1 MWHFLPDLKSKGI
14 MGINR
19 RNREYIFKNN
29 PRRNYA
35 LVDDKLETKKLALA
49 HNIGTPELYGEIHYQ
64 QQIRHFDKLIQ
75 GRDTFVIKPARGSGG
90 GGIVVVREVGPM
102 GYVMSNGRVMT
113 KADMDFHLSNILS
126 GLYSLS
132 GLRDKVIVEQC
143 IELSP
148 IFKNLSYK
156 GIPDIRVVV
165 YKGVPVMAMLRLPT
179 VSSSG
184 KANLHMGGI
193 GVGIDMCTG
202 QTLNKG
208 VRYNNFIDR
217 HVDTGAK
224 FGALNIP
231 DWLQCLRLAA
241 KCGDIVGMGYIGV
254 DLILDQTLG
263 AMMLEVNARPGI
275 SIQVANRAGLL
286 PRLEL
291 VDELKAYQLSLEERL
306 QFAAQH
312 FAAADPTETP

>member
-1 MWHFLPDLKSKGI
+1 MFRLLPDLKSKGV

-19 RNREYIFKNN
+19 RNREYILKNN
-29 PRRNYA
+29 PRRNYV

-64 QQIRHFDKLIQ
+64 QQIQHFEELVK

-90 GGIVVVREVGPM
+90 GGIMVIREVGPM
-102 GYVMSNGRVMT
+102 GYVMSNGRVLSVE
-113 KADMDFHLSNILS
+113 DMHFHLSNILS

-132 GLRDKVIVEQC
+132 GLRDKVIIEQC

-148 IFKNLSYK
+148 IFKNVSYK
-156 GIPDIRVVV
+156 GIPDIRLVV

-179 VSSSG
+179 VSSAG

-193 GVGIDMCTG
+193 GVGIDMATG

-224 FGALNIP
+224 LGAIDIP
-231 DWLQCLRLAA
+231 DWQQCMRLAA
-241 KCGDIVGMGYIGV
+241 KFSDIVGMGYIGV
-254 DLILDQTLG
+254 DLILDQTFG

-286 PRLEL
+286 PRLDL
-291 VDELKAYQLSLEERL
+291 IDEMKAYDLPFEERIA
-306 QFAAQH
+306 FATKH
-312 FAAADPTETP
+312 FAAPAITQAE

>member
-1 MWHFLPDLKSKGI
+1 

-64 QQIRHFDKLIQ
+64 QQIRHFDKLIE
-75 GRDTFVIKPARGSGG
+75 GRATFVVKPARGSGG

-102 GYVMSNGRVMT
+102 GYVLSNGRVMT
-113 KADMDFHLSNILS
+113 QADMDFHLSNILS

-179 VSSSG
+179 VSSAG

-193 GVGIDMCTG
+193 GVGVDMCTG

-217 HVDTGAK
+217 HTDTGAK
-224 FGALNIP
+224 FGALDIP
-231 DWLQCLRLAA
+231 DWLQCLRIAA

-254 DLILDQTLG
+254 DLVLDQTLG

-291 VDELKAYQLSLEERL
+291 VDALKAYELPLEERL

-312 FAAADPTETP
+312 FAVSGSPERP